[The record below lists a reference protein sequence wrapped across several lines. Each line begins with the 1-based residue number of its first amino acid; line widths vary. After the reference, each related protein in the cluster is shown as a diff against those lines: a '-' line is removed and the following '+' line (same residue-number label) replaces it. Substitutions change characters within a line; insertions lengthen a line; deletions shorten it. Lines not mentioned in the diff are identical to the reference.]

1 VIPIEPCV
9 AQSSVVLPM
18 MDNRMRRILLFSA
31 WYGIV
36 AETRKLQRKDCP
48 DDFPR
53 LCCMIYAA
61 KWSTDMNESMCI
73 HQNHKRWWVMR
84 FWKCRGALHNNTLLE
99 QVISQEIYRRRPICY
114 RLRCMPS
121 VWLMS
126 EDVWRLKVYLV
137 VVVLICNTRS
147 YIIEEYQVRCFDRWG
162 YLCNGWRTPAI
173 VKPER

>member
-18 MDNRMRRILLFSA
+18 MDNRMRRILMFSA
-31 WYGIV
+31 CYGIV

-84 FWKCRGALHNNTLLE
+84 LHLG
-99 QVISQEIYRRRPICY
+99 ICY

>member
-1 VIPIEPCV
+1 MLCCQWWIIGWDE
-9 AQSSVVLPM
+9 SSCLVHVWYSSW
-18 MDNRMRRILLFSA
+18 DEGYKGRIVQMTF
-31 WYGIV
+31 
-36 AETRKLQRKDCP
+36 T
-48 DDFPR
+48 R